1 MHHIIVGAG
10 PTGVV
15 AAETLRKLDAG
26 SQVTIIGDEPEAP
39 YSRMAIPYLLI
50 DQIDAAGT
58 HLRKGAGHYADRNIE
73 VRQDRVARVQP
84 ERKSLSLQRRR
95 RRVVRQAVD
104 RHRLAPSVPPPVPG
118 IDAPGVHACWTL
130 QDARDIMQ
138 RAQAGARVVL
148 MGAGFIGSIILEA
161 LATRGTD
168 LTVVEMEDR
177 MVPRMMNAVAGGLIK
192 AWCEN
197 KGVKVLTSTQVEA
210 IDAGQPLT
218 VRLNNGSTL
227 AADLVIAATGV
238 RPNIDFLEG
247 SGIRTD
253 YGVLVDNHLATSD
266 ANVYAAGDVA
276 QGLDFSTGQYTVQ
289 AIQPTAADHGRIAA
303 SNMAGRTQTHRGNL
317 NMNVLDTLGLISS
330 SFGAWMGVEGGDS
343 AELLDAE
350 RFRYL
355 NLQFEDDRLVGASS
369 LGLTE
374 HVGVIRG
381 LIQTRV
387 RLRDWKQK
395 LMQDPTR
402 IMEAYLANTLAI
414 GHNAGVV

>member
-73 VRQDRVARVQP
+73 VRQDRVTRVQP
-84 ERKSLSLQRRR
+84 ERKSLSLQSGADVSYDTLLIATGSRP
-95 RRVVRQAVD
+95 V
-104 RHRLAPSVPPPVPG
+104 SPPVPG

-192 AWCEN
+192 AWCES

-218 VRLNNGSTL
+218 VRLNNG
-227 AADLVIAATGV
+227 
-238 RPNIDFLEG
+238 E
-247 SGIRTD
+247 
-253 YGVLVDNHLATSD
+253 H
-266 ANVYAAGDVA
+266 
-276 QGLDFSTGQYTVQ
+276 
-289 AIQPTAADHGRIAA
+289 
-303 SNMAGRTQTHRGNL
+303 AGRRSGHRG
-317 NMNVLDTLGLISS
+317 DGC
-330 SFGAWMGVEGGDS
+330 A
-343 AELLDAE
+343 A
-350 RFRYL
+350 
-355 NLQFEDDRLVGASS
+355 QHRLPG
-369 LGLTE
+369 
-374 HVGVIRG
+374 
-381 LIQTRV
+381 
-387 RLRDWKQK
+387 RLRHPHR
-395 LMQDPTR
+395 LR
-402 IMEAYLANTLAI
+402 R
-414 GHNAGVV
+414 AGG